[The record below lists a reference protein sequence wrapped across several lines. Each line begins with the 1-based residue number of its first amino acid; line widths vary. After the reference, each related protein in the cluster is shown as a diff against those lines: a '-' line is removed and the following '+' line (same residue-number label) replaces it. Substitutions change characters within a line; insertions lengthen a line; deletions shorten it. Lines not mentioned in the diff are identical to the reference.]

1 MRTNVTNG
9 SASQSAKCLQSFSI
23 LFNHFNLQSHRP
35 CHCLAMA
42 LPLHCHCT
50 APGAGLVRRMVHKV
64 NDRQLSPRHVNL
76 GRCPRRVSEIPVP
89 RHSKAQ
95 QGTTLNLSTLKKNR
109 FPPMLSPTLSL
120 WASESSEEK
129 VSAAHEVIH
138 WSLVAWVSELGEV
151 LGRLCASWI
160 EVFLK

>member
-95 QGTTLNLSTLKKNR
+95 QGTARHHSQSQHTQKKSLSTNA
-109 FPPMLSPTLSL
+109 LSDSL
-120 WASESSEEK
+120 PLGFRVFRSESLSCTRSHTL
-129 VSAAHEVIH
+129 VSC
-138 WSLVAWVSELGEV
+138 SLGVRTGRGLGEV
-151 LGRLCASWI
+151 VC
-160 EVFLK
+160 FMD

>member
-1 MRTNVTNG
+1 MAALCRVQNAHNPF
-9 SASQSAKCLQSFSI
+9 QSFSI
-23 LFNHFNLQSHRP
+23 FSHII
-35 CHCLAMA
+35 LAIA

-50 APGAGLVRRMVHKV
+50 APGAGLARCMVHKV

-76 GRCPRRVSEIPVP
+76 GRCPGHVSEIPVP

-95 QGTTLNLSTLKKNR
+95 QGTARHHSQSQHTQKDR

-120 WASESSEEK
+120 WVSESSEVK
-129 VSAAHEVIH
+129 VSAAHEIIH

-160 EVFLK
+160 EVFLE